1 MHKNAAFLKLES
13 ANTIKKL
20 EKLTIMVN
28 NQRNVSAFEQDP
40 PTSTTTGRI
49 NIVGPLYEKEVVLKI
64 LESEGNTPIP
74 WTRQCKTD
82 IQNLALDTDDIN
94 ELLKQAIKQGQYL
107 KSEWCVQKPTGPWAA
122 CDSYRLQREEWIE
135 YAYKYISCNYY
146 VKFAIGKTGKILL
159 LVSCHVS
166 Q

>member
-1 MHKNAAFLKLES
+1 
-13 ANTIKKL
+13 
-20 EKLTIMVN
+20 MVN

-40 PTSTTTGRI
+40 PTGTTTGRI
-49 NIVGPLYEKEVVLKI
+49 HINGRCMKKKASLRFF
-64 LESEGNTPIP
+64 ESEGNAPIP

-82 IQNLALDTDDIN
+82 IQKLALDTDNIN
-94 ELLKQAIKQGQYL
+94 ELLKQAIKQGRYL

-122 CDSYRLQREEWIE
+122 CDSYHLQREEWIE
-135 YAYKYISCNYY
+135 YAHKYISCNYY